1 MSTIQ
6 EAWIRQVVA
15 EVVQRLQAA
24 QGAPPPA
31 AAACPQRAS
40 SPAARVSSGRY
51 GVFAEVDP
59 AVDAAAAC
67 QRELMNRTLE
77 QRGRILGEIRRICVE
92 QAEEL
97 GRMEFEETR
106 IGRLEHKYEKLRL
119 VGDKIPGLEA
129 LRTDAQS
136 GDHGL
141 VVTEYTPWGVIGAV
155 TPVTHSV
162 PTLASN
168 AISFIA
174 AGNSAVFNPHP
185 GAWRVAVEAVR
196 RINQAIERVSGIGDL
211 VCAIE
216 NPTLETGRQIF
227 QHPQIP
233 LLVVTGGGGVVKAAM
248 QTPKRAIC
256 AGPGNPPV
264 VVDETANIERAAR
277 DIVKGASYD
286 NNILCIGEKE
296 IFVVERVADALIAA
310 LKRNGAH
317 QLDPAQIEALT
328 AKAFK
333 FEGGSGGCNEPI
345 LNKAFV
351 GKDAAFLAGQIGLSV
366 PPSTLLLFGET
377 PEEHPFVQEEQMMP
391 FIPLVRA
398 RDVDHAIAMARKAE
412 RDYKHT
418 ALIHSTNVENMTKM
432 ARALQVTLF
441 VKNGPCMA
449 GLGVGGEGAA
459 SFSIATPTGEG
470 ITTSLTF
477 TRVRR
482 CVMVDNLR
490 IF

>member
-24 QGAPPPA
+24 GEPAVA
-31 AAACPQRAS
+31 AAPARGP
-40 SPAARVSSGRY
+40 SPTARVSSGRH
-51 GVFAEVDP
+51 GVFDDVP
-59 AVDAAAAC
+59 AAVAAAAAC
-67 QRELMNRTLE
+67 QCELVSRTLE

-106 IGRLEHKYEKLRL
+106 IGRLEHKFEKLRL

-174 AGNSAVFNPHP
+174 AGNAAVFNPHP
-185 GAWRVAVEAVR
+185 GAWRVAIEAVR
-196 RINQAIERVSGIGDL
+196 RFNQAIERVSGMGDL
-211 VCAIE
+211 ICAIQ
-216 NPTLETGRQIF
+216 NPTLETSRQIF
-227 QHPQIP
+227 EHPDVP

-296 IFVVERVADALIAA
+296 VFVVEKVADALIAA
-310 LKRNGAH
+310 LKRHHAH
-317 QLDPAQIEALT
+317 QLDAAQIAALT

-333 FEGGSGGCNEPI
+333 FGGGGSGGCNEPV
-345 LNKAFV
+345 LNKAYV
-351 GKDAAFLAGQIGLSV
+351 GKDATFLAAEIGVAV

-377 PEEHPFVQEEQMMP
+377 PHEHPFVQEEQMMP
-391 FIPLVRA
+391 FLPVVRA
-398 RDVDHAIAMARKAE
+398 RDVDHAIALAKEAE
-412 RDYKHT
+412 RGYKHT
-418 ALIHSTNVENMTKM
+418 AIIHSTNVEHMTRM